1 MGGFWTIDGEKC
13 IIWRIWFF
21 RRKFCSVGGSLS
33 EIARRSHG
41 WAGLGGSRAVIIA
54 LNTNIKHIIIALNL
68 CSETLERTHQCKCNE
83 TQEGAMMWPTLTQLS
98 RNAGKAAPQCE
109 LHIVESI
116 SQVPLRSLMKPSGVM
131 GGQFLGI
138 SNYLHSVSCLRNAM
152 KLPAL
157 CFVFPQCNA
166 MKHKREHSSLMIEV
180 TAMAWVGNFGGS
192 SDEQVQY

>member
-1 MGGFWTIDGEKC
+1 M
-13 IIWRIWFF
+13 
-21 RRKFCSVGGSLS
+21 
-33 EIARRSHG
+33 
-41 WAGLGGSRAVIIA
+41 LG
-54 LNTNIKHIIIALNL
+54 K
-68 CSETLERTHQCKCNE
+68 
-83 TQEGAMMWPTLTQLS
+83 
-98 RNAGKAAPQCE
+98 
-109 LHIVESI
+109 
-116 SQVPLRSLMKPSGVM
+116 VPLRSLMKPSGVM

-192 SDEQVQY
+192 SMRMSKCDIKSELWEFQQTYEVHSEAFFFFNLYYEVINGK